1 MVEFRR
7 SALPVEV
14 IVGVLQLDD
23 HFLAAV
29 FASLADALLQEPGG
43 IALRSLHADANR
55 LAALGRQRD
64 QCRQHDEKKPLSEHS
79 YHRLL
84 VYVGTN
90 LRLSEQ
96 TSKTNA
102 DFIL

>member
-29 FASLADALLQEPGG
+29 FASLADGLLQEPGG
-43 IALRSLHADANR
+43 IALRSLHADATSAVSMMKRN
-55 LAALGRQRD
+55 LF
-64 QCRQHDEKKPLSEHS
+64 LSI
-79 YHRLL
+79 
-84 VYVGTN
+84 VTI
-90 LRLSEQ
+90 
-96 TSKTNA
+96 
-102 DFIL
+102 DC